1 MQALPLFLGLIFGPV
16 RPLVLSGRYRLCKG
30 FWAYQMALCIDATLP
45 CPGTSVEPSGWWV
58 PGSYTQSQ
66 SCLDQYGLCFP
77 FPQSI
82 VVLFFHDGDK
92 QIHSVFFLLPHNLYF
107 QQLILRLTCVV
118 FSQLLYQSHQFIR
131 SSDSAPELGLHVRI
145 DVSEDQL
152 EHCSLQ
158 NSRLTS
164 EKGQNI

>member
-1 MQALPLFLGLIFGPV
+1 MTAFASPV
-16 RPLVLSGRYRLCKG
+16 VDHGG
-30 FWAYQMALCIDATLP
+30 
-45 CPGTSVEPSGWWV
+45 
-58 PGSYTQSQ
+58 
-66 SCLDQYGLCFP
+66 
-77 FPQSI
+77 
-82 VVLFFHDGDK
+82 VLFFHDGDK

-164 EKGQNI
+164 EKGQTI